1 MADEADVANDH
12 VQKTLDLTMR
22 SVNTNVPK
30 NDTGECIWCGSA
42 IKEKDGTPMVQC
54 KCRDEHQ
61 LLRLINYDNQSR

>member
-22 SVNTNVPK
+22 SINTEVPK

-42 IKEKDGTPMVQC
+42 IKEKDERRWCSVV
-54 KCRDEHQ
+54 CRDEHVATYK
-61 LLRLINYDNQSR
+61 L

>member
-42 IKEKDGTPMVQC
+42 IKEKDGRRWC
-54 KCRDEHQ
+54 SLECRQDHQ
-61 LLRLINYDNQSR
+61 LYANKI

>member
-42 IKEKDGTPMVQC
+42 IKEKDERRWCSVHAEMNISYM
-54 KCRDEHQ
+54 
-61 LLRLINYDNQSR
+61 RLINYDN

>member
-42 IKEKDGTPMVQC
+42 IKEKEIGRAS
-54 KCRDEHQ
+54 CRE
-61 LLRLINYDNQSR
+61 RV